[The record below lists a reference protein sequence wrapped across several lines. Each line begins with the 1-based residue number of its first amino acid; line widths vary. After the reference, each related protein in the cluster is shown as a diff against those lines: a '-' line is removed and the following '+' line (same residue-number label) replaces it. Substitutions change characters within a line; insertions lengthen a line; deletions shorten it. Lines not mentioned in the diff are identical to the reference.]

1 LQTDV
6 SFPSPLLS
14 SSLLFS
20 PLLNLLACHSVGDAP
35 WNLYDSMNIIDDRS
49 VVNLGI
55 KTLMPIWF
63 VPGQHKYSDANQ
75 ICSSSVPR
83 SNAATE
89 TSPSCAHVCSVEE
102 VNSAAKGGNF
112 KNEACGWTDDTYTCA
127 TTKTDKSPSWVP
139 ATQYEPV
146 TGVYS
151 VTTRNK
157 NNRDNGLG
165 VCAWQRT
172 SGVYCC
178 ANTIRSEKEDGDVI
192 ETCSD
197 LNIEKEEDANH
208 QRFDNDT
215 ITGTNKDWKELAEK
229 HPSTMLKEAIA
240 KTKKVVTYEAVK
252 AAEES
257 SKNIDTKNGP
267 KTEAIKE
274 IENVVGAM
282 STGSATGSSATGN
295 SATGN
300 SATGNSATGIS
311 ATGTSGSNSATGA
324 SLDGT
329 DGIDATGIDAT
340 GSSLLDLGTKSR
352 LRKRRRLRRK

>member
-1 LQTDV
+1 MVL
-6 SFPSPLLS
+6 
-14 SSLLFS
+14 
-20 PLLNLLACHSVGDAP
+20 
-35 WNLYDSMNIIDDRS
+35 
-49 VVNLGI
+49 
-55 KTLMPIWF
+55 
-63 VPGQHKYSDANQ
+63 
-75 ICSSSVPR
+75 
-83 SNAATE
+83 
-89 TSPSCAHVCSVEE
+89 
-102 VNSAAKGGNF
+102 
-112 KNEACGWTDDTYTCA
+112 
-127 TTKTDKSPSWVP
+127 
-139 ATQYEPV
+139 
-146 TGVYS
+146 
-151 VTTRNK
+151 
-157 NNRDNGLG
+157 
-165 VCAWQRT
+165 
-172 SGVYCC
+172 
-178 ANTIRSEKEDGDVI
+178 
-192 ETCSD
+192 
-197 LNIEKEEDANH
+197 
-208 QRFDNDT
+208 
-215 ITGTNKDWKELAEK
+215 
-229 HPSTMLKEAIA
+229 